1 MFAKACAWLLARIGE
16 LFYTLV
22 VLVVCL
28 WLLFPAATARDLL
41 VRAVG
46 AAVPQ
51 LQWQV
56 RTMAVELPGV
66 LRLGGVEGRG
76 PGGDGEPLVRIDSLT
91 LRPDL
96 AALLGQRRLQAAWRA
111 EMAGGTV
118 QGLVQLS
125 RSAAELRVE
134 GTMQGVRLDDVAV
147 VEQRLQRRMQGT
159 AAADFTATIR
169 RRPLALTALDATARL
184 EEGRIDLRRPVLGH
198 GSVPLARA
206 AATLR
211 LEGERLVLTDGAVE
225 SNLFTGTFAGDLRLH
240 PDPGA
245 SLITLAGSLSPRSEF
260 FSAAGGDSAGLQAI
274 RSRLRDR
281 PLPFRVSGALQDPGV
296 HFEEF
301 SLLFDALSKE
311 SRSP

>member
-1 MFAKACAWLLARIGE
+1 MFRTVCAWILGRVGYLL
-16 LFYTLV
+16 YTLV

-28 WLLFPAATARDLL
+28 WLLFPGSTARDLFVSAL
-41 VRAVG
+41 N

-51 LQWQV
+51 LEWRVQAI
-56 RTMAVELPGV
+56 TFELPDV
-66 LRLGGVEGRG
+66 LRLSGVEGREA
-76 PGGDGEPLVRIDSLT
+76 GGGGEPLLRLDSLT

-96 AALLGQRRLQAAWRA
+96 AALMRQRRLQAAWRA
-111 EMAGGTV
+111 ELAGGTV
-118 QGLVQLS
+118 QGLVQLP
-125 RSAAELRVE
+125 RSTAELRVE

-147 VEQRLQRRMQGT
+147 VAQRLQRKVQGA
-159 AAADFTATIR
+159 AAADFAATLR

-184 EEGRIDLRRPVLGH
+184 EEGRIDLRQPVLGH
-198 GSVPLARA
+198 GFVPLARA
-206 AATLR
+206 AVTLR
-211 LEGERLVLTDGAVE
+211 LEGERLALTEGTVE
-225 SNLFTGTFAGDLRLH
+225 SSLFTGTFAGDLRLRS
-240 PDPGA
+240 DPGA
-245 SLITLAGSLSPRSEF
+245 SLVTLTGSLSPRSEF

-274 RSRLRDR
+274 RTRLRDR